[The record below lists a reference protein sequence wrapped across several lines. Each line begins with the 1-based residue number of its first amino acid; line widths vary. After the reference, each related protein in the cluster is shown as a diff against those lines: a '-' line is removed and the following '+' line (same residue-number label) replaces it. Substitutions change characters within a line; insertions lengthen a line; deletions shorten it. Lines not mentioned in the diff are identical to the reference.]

1 MQIQWTSGETEE
13 GEKHSFFQKAC
24 LVPSKKQV
32 GQMDLEEQWKFRS
45 DILET

>member
-13 GEKHSFFQKAC
+13 GEKHSYFQEAC
-24 LVPSKKQV
+24 LVHSKKQF
-32 GQMDLEEQWKFRS
+32 GQMDLEQQWRFRS